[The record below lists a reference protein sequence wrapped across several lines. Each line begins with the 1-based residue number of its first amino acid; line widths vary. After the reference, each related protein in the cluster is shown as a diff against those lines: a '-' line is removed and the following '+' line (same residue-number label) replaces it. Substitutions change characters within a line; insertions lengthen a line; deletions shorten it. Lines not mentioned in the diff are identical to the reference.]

1 MIKKLTLFIGLF
13 LLVQYAMAIR
23 PTIQTSNFSYSNLEC
38 NKVLLTWVNGNGSSR
53 IIIAREGAVPSFT
66 PVDGEV
72 YIANTNFGSSIEY
85 PNVGDGNFIVYNAV
99 GANISSAVTG
109 LKQGVTYYFTIYEHD
124 NNGNN
129 TQYQTNNAPSTSI
142 TTHSVTLS
150 MTTLSLDSCEKSNR
164 FVINNMSSSTIPGLT
179 YLFKY
184 GNDTTSKLVD
194 TITVKGFGFKTI
206 MLSSVSNLSGCSA
219 SISKLVKIFP
229 KKMVTL
235 DFSNLTDSIQFFD
248 GNYFEVRTKSIL
260 APFPMGVMYN
270 WHTGDSLNQTFPFL
284 RKNYSID
291 GKFRVML
298 VLNATSYTKNTGCFD
313 TLYFNLE
320 VLHNPRQSLSI
331 NNDIQYL
338 SENSFYFENFD
349 ATVINQKWFFGDGD
363 STQADSCTHRY
374 LDTGKYIV
382 SNYVETNFG
391 YKGTRNYEIRVLADS
406 LADDTTATKIIRIQ
420 NSQFKIYPNPNLGIL
435 QIDIQN
441 PLQGDAI
448 EIYDLNGKIIQIITN
463 IKQNNSIDLSHL
475 NAGIYNV
482 QYKRLGQVVEYELIL
497 LR

>member
-1 MIKKLTLFIGLF
+1 MIKKFTLFIGLF
-13 LLVQYAMAIR
+13 LSVQYAMAIR

-38 NKVLLTWVNGNGSSR
+38 NKSMLTWVNGNGPAR
-53 IIIAREGAVPSFT
+53 IIIAREGAAPNFT

-72 YIANTNFGSSIEY
+72 YVANPNFGGSTEY
-85 PNVGDGNFIVYNAV
+85 PNVGDGNFIVYNAGG
-99 GANISSAVTG
+99 GAIITTVTG
-109 LKQGVTYYFTIYEHD
+109 LKAGRTYYFTIYEHD
-124 NNGNN
+124 NNGSN

-194 TITVKGFGFKTI
+194 TVSVKGFGFKTI
-206 MLSSVSNLSGCSA
+206 ILSPVTNLSGCSA

-229 KKMVTL
+229 KKMATL
-235 DFSNLTDSIQFFD
+235 DFSPLSDSVQYFD
-248 GNYFEVRTKSIL
+248 GNYFEVKTNSVL
-260 APFPMGVMYN
+260 APFPMGAMYN
-270 WHTGDSLNQTFPFL
+270 WHTGDSLIQQFPTL
-284 RKNYSID
+284 RKTYLKD

-338 SENSFYFENFD
+338 SENSFTFKNKD
-349 ATVINQKWFFGDGD
+349 LTVINQKWFFGDGD
-363 STQADSCTHRY
+363 SAQSDSCIHVY
-374 LDTGKYIV
+374 SDTGKYIV

-391 YKGTRNYEIRVLADS
+391 YKGIRNYVVSVLADTI
-406 LADDTTATKIIRIQ
+406 ADDTTATKLIRIQ
-420 NSQFKIYPNPNLGIL
+420 NTQFKMYPNPSSGVL

-441 PLQGDAI
+441 PLLGDAI

-463 IKQNNSIDLSHL
+463 IQVKNSIDLSSL
-475 NAGIYNV
+475 NSGIYTV
-482 QYKRLGQVVEYELIL
+482 LFKRNGEILEYELIRL
-497 LR
+497 E